1 MAWKVR
7 HEGSPQSIDGLDL
20 PQIIQGIE
28 DGQWEPT
35 DEVQGPGEAQWVAIE
50 NHPQLAAAVADF
62 EPPPPKVYDDETRL
76 DMNALIDVT
85 LVLLIFFILT
95 ATYSVMLKRL
105 DLPQISTT
113 PIAPPVVT
121 KEIRDTSILVDVKK
135 GPDGKAIYLV
145 EEKEVPADSLT
156 SELKRRSSKDGR
168 TKLLLRYDNDVTHG
182 EVVKVQDAARGARE
196 INGILLV
203 VPDNK

>member
-20 PQIIQGIE
+20 PKILQGIE

-35 DEVQGPGEAQWVAIE
+35 DEVQGPDESQWVAIE

-95 ATYSVMLKRL
+95 ATYSVLLKRL
-105 DLPQISTT
+105 DLPPVSTE
-113 PIAPPVVT
+113 PVGKAVVT
-121 KEIRDTSILVDVKK
+121 KEIRDTSILVEVKK
-135 GPDGKAIYLV
+135 GADGKAIYLV
-145 EEKEVPADSLT
+145 EDKEVPADSLA
-156 SELKRRSSKDGR
+156 SELRRRSS
-168 TKLLLRYDNDVTHG
+168 
-182 EVVKVQDAARGARE
+182 
-196 INGILLV
+196 
-203 VPDNK
+203 